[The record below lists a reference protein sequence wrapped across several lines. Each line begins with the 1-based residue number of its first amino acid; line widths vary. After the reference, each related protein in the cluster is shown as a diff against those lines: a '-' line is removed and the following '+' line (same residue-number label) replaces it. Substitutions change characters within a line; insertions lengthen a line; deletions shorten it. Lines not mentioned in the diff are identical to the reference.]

1 MNITM
6 LFLWAVILPILPIIY
21 FTLKNECKPKKNI
34 IVGVTLPYE
43 ARNDVS
49 VLAFLER
56 YKKELKLTCWGFL
69 AIIVPCLFIQSFSV
83 SMTVWLTWIVLVCVV
98 FFIPYIRCNKN
109 LRQLKEE
116 RGWRQKEAP
125 QVVTDLKWWTTIQT
139 GPWLWLASGGT
150 TGESAGLS
158 WPGLRECSMW
168 GCG

>member
-1 MNITM
+1 MAIGWR
-6 LFLWAVILPILPIIY
+6 LFLWAVILPILPIMY

-34 IVGVTLPYE
+34 IVGVALPYE

-98 FFIPYIRCNKN
+98 FSSHTSVAIRICGSSKRNGVGGRKR
-109 LRQLKEE
+109 L
-116 RGWRQKEAP
+116 
-125 QVVTDLKWWTTIQT
+125 LKWSPT
-139 GPWLWLASGGT
+139 
-150 TGESAGLS
+150 
-158 WPGLRECSMW
+158 
-168 GCG
+168 